1 MGGGEG
7 IQWPPGLDTAVSF
20 YFFCQNVKM
29 LFLDKMKQRL
39 NEVQTQFTI

>member
-7 IQWPPGLDTAVSF
+7 IQWPPGLDTTVCF